1 MKPLFRS
8 FSMFVRQI
16 VRDSMLVAICFA
28 CVLTALFV
36 RFGVPALEG
45 VLCGYFQK
53 DAILLPY
60 YLLFDLLLILI
71 TPYMLCF
78 ASAMMMLTEYDEN
91 LSGYLA
97 VTPVGKGGYM
107 LSRLLFPSVIAFVA
121 SLLLIE
127 YFSLTEWPMFLL
139 LCACVIAELSSVAVA
154 LLLFAFSH
162 NRVEGVAMG
171 KLSGLLMLGLFIP
184 FFLSSDVQYLFALL
198 PSFWLSKLCI
208 TGRVDLMLPALLSSA
223 LWILMLYRRFERKIA

>member
-16 VRDSMLVAICFA
+16 ARDSMLIAICFA
-28 CVLTALFV
+28 CLLTALFV

-45 VLCGYFQK
+45 ALCGYFQK

-60 YLLFDLLLILI
+60 YQLFDLLLILV

-97 VTPVGKGGYM
+97 VTPVGKGGYIF
-107 LSRLLFPSVIAFVA
+107 SRLLFPAVIAFLV
-121 SLLLIE
+121 SLVLIR
-127 YFSLTEWPMFLL
+127 YFSLTEWPMLL
-139 LCACVIAELSSVAVA
+139 LICACVIAELSSVAVA

-171 KLSGLLMLGLFIP
+171 KLSGLLMLGLFVP

-198 PSFWLSKLCI
+198 PSFWLCKLCM
-208 TGRVDLMLPALLSSA
+208 TGRLGLMLPALLSSA
-223 LWILMLYRRFERKIA
+223 LWIVMLYRRFERKIA

>member
-8 FSMFVRQI
+8 FSMFVKQI
-16 VRDSMLVAICFA
+16 FYDSMLVAICFA
-28 CVLTALFV
+28 CLLTALFV

-45 VLCGYFQK
+45 VLCAYFQK

-60 YLLFDLLLILI
+60 YLLFDLLLILV

-97 VTPVGKGGYM
+97 VTPVGKDGYI
-107 LSRLLFPSVIAFVA
+107 LSRLGFPAVIAFMV
-121 SLLLIE
+121 SILLMQW
-127 YFSLTEWPMFLL
+127 FSLTEWPILL
-139 LCACVIAELSSVAVA
+139 LLPACVLADIASVAVA
-154 LLLFAFSH
+154 LLLFGFSH

-171 KLSGLLMLGLFIP
+171 KLSGILMLGLFVP
-184 FFLSSDVQYLFALL
+184 FFLSSNVEYLFAPL
-198 PSFWLSKLCI
+198 PSFWLAKLCI
-208 TGRVDLMLPALLSSA
+208 TRNMVLIFPALLSSA
-223 LWILMLYRRFERKIA
+223 LWVFMLYRRFIRKIA